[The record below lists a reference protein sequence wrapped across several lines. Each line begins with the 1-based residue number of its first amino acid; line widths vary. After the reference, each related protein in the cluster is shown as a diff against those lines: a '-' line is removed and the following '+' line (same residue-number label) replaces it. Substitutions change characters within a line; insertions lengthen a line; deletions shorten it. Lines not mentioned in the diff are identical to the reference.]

1 MIEQEQSK
9 GTNFQKLLIA
19 IEDIHRNT
27 EQTRGFKASLRR
39 GWGNGYLEKLCC
51 HEQSI

>member
-9 GTNFQKLLIA
+9 GTNFQKLLI
-19 IEDIHRNT
+19 EDIHRNT
-27 EQTRGFKASLRR
+27 EQTRGFKTSLRR